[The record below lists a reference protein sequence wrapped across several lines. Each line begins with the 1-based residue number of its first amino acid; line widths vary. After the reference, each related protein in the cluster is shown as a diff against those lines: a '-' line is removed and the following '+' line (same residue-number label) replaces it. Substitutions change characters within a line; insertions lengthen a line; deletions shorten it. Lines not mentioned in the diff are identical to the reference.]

1 MKRLLLIFLACLG
14 FCSKLRAQEEDF
26 QRYAGLDSL
35 LTQFYQVLER
45 ESVEVKSTEF
55 DSLIGMVDDSLARQH
70 VTLRVLNHYMHGRVM
85 GEEAVAIHIFDTWLA
100 SGKVQATS
108 EFEYLE
114 AEMFANCNRR
124 SLLGMQAEKITLYK
138 PCGGKKT
145 IPEDGKVA
153 VLFFYDTSCA
163 KCRLESMVL
172 PGVLDEVDFPMNLYA
187 VYASDNRRDWKAFRR
202 NFKIHNKNV
211 RLIHLWDPEF
221 DSDYQRIYGVT
232 GTPRMFLIWS
242 DGEILGRR
250 LEVENLAQMIQLIK
264 SVNATQKENQEVLSR

>member
-1 MKRLLLIFLACLG
+1 MKRLLLIMFIFLG
-14 FCSKLRAQEEDF
+14 FCCAVNAQEEDSR
-26 QRYAGLDSL
+26 RYAGLDSL
-35 LTQFYQVLER
+35 LTQFYRALER
-45 ESVEVKSTEF
+45 ESVEVKDAEV
-55 DSLIGMVDDSLARQH
+55 DGLRARVDDALARQH
-70 VTLRVLNHYMHGRVM
+70 VTLRVLNHYMHARVM

-100 SGKVQATS
+100 SGKVQASS

-124 SLLGMQAEKITLYK
+124 SLLGMQAEKITLRK

-145 IPEDGKVA
+145 IPEDGKVT
-153 VLFFYDTSCA
+153 VIFFYDTSCA
-163 KCRLESMVL
+163 ECRLESMVL

-187 VYASDNRRDWKAFRR
+187 VYASDNNRDWKAFRR
-202 NFKIHNKNV
+202 NFKIHNRNV
-211 RLIHLWDPEF
+211 SLIHLWDPEF

-232 GTPRMFLIWS
+232 GTPRRFLIWS

-264 SVNATQKENQEVLSR
+264 SVNATQK